1 MSGKKMVLCFLGV
14 GHEAIHETRRVLA
27 AFVVLFL
34 WGMLHML
41 IHEIG
46 HVLAAWMVGSKVLQ
60 VGMSKLGPFVRR
72 TSAKT
77 PRRNAFV
84 ALAGPGINILTW
96 AAFTILA
103 LPNAWVALY
112 IGLLNLLPLPNSDFT
127 KSMEYLKSI

>member
-1 MSGKKMVLCFLGV
+1 MVLCFLGV